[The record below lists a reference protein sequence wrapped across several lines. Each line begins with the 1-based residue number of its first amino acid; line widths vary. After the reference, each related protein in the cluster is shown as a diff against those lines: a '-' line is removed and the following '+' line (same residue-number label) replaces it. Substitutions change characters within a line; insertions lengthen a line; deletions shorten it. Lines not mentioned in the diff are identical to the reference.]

1 MLMSKEADIAVQL
14 VADRRGLKPEEVF
27 LPNQRARIVSA
38 RRTVFTALRMMD
50 WSFREIARYFGYD
63 HTTVIH
69 HVSTANE
76 METSF
81 ALRVVRYVNARQEEE
96 AERYGL
102 DD

>member
-1 MLMSKEADIAVQL
+1 MLMSKEADIAIQL

-27 LPNQRARIVSA
+27 SPYRRPRIVSA
-38 RRTVFTALRMMD
+38 RRTVFTVLRMMD
-50 WSFREIARYFGYD
+50 WSFSEIGRYFGHH

-69 HVSTANE
+69 HVSAANE

-81 ALRVVRYVNARQEEE
+81 ASRVVSYLNACQEEE
-96 AERYGL
+96 TERYGL